1 MKTTWKLCEPVKNS
15 TDLQALVDYLQTMYE
30 TLAMV
35 NYPFES
41 DFLMPL
47 PANPVRV
54 ACQYLTENLNGTR
67 LFEVG
72 IISSFATSHNPFLG
86 PLLIVVA
93 SLP

>member
-15 TDLQALVDYLQTMYE
+15 TDVQALVDYLQTMYE

-35 NYPFES
+35 NYPFDS

-54 ACQYLTENLNGTR
+54 ACQYLNETLNGTR

-72 IISSFATSHNPFLG
+72 IISSFATTNHNPFLG
-86 PLLIVVA
+86 PLL
-93 SLP
+93 SS